1 MTQASAKDI
10 GCSFVNVA
18 EDVLDPFK
26 ATASELV
33 DKFGTEGALCR
44 ALAIISGHTK
54 KINQRS
60 LLWAVEGYITV
71 VMRVKT
77 EITAMSYIWNILRR
91 QFSQNLVDGVKGI
104 KLLKDRHGAA
114 FDIPES
120 LRPEMAESA
129 DGNNQNRSFTVEFP
143 KELPELAEE
152 ERSFARPG
160 QQPYYGR
167 GGYGQANGGYDR
179 RGGSVPPRGA
189 GGYGRGQS
197 HDAGADGQRRRY
209 GDKGGSQNKLFVGN
223 LSYNTDDVALR
234 DTFSDAGFNVVDS
247 FVIRGT
253 PGSPRRCDQEQQ
265 RLRLRALPQPGRS
278 DEGAADG
285 FDHD

>member
-1 MTQASAKDI
+1 M
-10 GCSFVNVA
+10 
-18 EDVLDPFK
+18 E
-26 ATASELV
+26 
-33 DKFGTEGALCR
+33 KFGTEGALCR

-129 DGNNQNRSFTVEFP
+129 DANSQTRSFTIEFP
-143 KELPELAEE
+143 KELPDLVEE
-152 ERSFARPG
+152 ERSMARPG

-167 GGYGQANGGYDR
+167 GGYGQSSGYDR
-179 RGGSVPPRGA
+179 RGGSTQRGS
-189 GGYGRGQS
+189 YGRGQS
-197 HDAGADGQRRRY
+197 QDAGDQGQRRRY
-209 GDKGGSQNKLFVGN
+209 GDKGSSQNKLFVGN
-223 LSYNTDDVALR
+223 LSYNTDDVALK

-253 PGSPRRCDQEQQ
+253 LSSADAATKNSRGFGYVLFRSPDEVQKALQMGSIMIDGRPA
-265 RLRLRALPQPGRS
+265 RLNQATNS
-278 DEGAADG
+278 N
-285 FDHD
+285 